1 MIDLRTTD
9 RDKTRN
15 TTKELLAHAAA
26 VAVRMAFPIPTD
38 PDLLLNRKDIAA
50 ALTAAGYR
58 VTESTLATKASRG
71 GGPMFR
77 RFGSR
82 PLYRWS
88 DALAW
93 ARGRLGPPLR
103 NTSEGKVDA
112 SKGVR
117 QDRHPLH
124 VPAE

>member
-1 MIDLRTTD
+1 MT
-9 RDKTRN
+9 
-15 TTKELLAHAAA
+15 
-26 VAVRMAFPIPTD
+26 VPVFPD
-38 PDLLLNRKDIAA
+38 PDALMTRDQIAA
-50 ALTAAGYR
+50 ELTKAGFPVR
-58 VTESTLATKASRG
+58 AKTLATKATRG

-93 ARGRLGPPLR
+93 AQGRLGPPLR
-103 NTSEGKVDA
+103 NTSEGHVDA
-112 SKGVR
+112 SNVR